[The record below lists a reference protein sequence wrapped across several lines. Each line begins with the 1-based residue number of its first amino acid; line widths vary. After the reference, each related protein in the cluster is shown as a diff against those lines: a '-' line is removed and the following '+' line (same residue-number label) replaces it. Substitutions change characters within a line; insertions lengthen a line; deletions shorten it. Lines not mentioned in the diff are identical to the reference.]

1 MTQQTVELSGRW
13 KALGLQR
20 GFEPGPAWR
29 RRILL
34 LAHAGFGK
42 TTWASSNPRALV
54 LDFEDGAADVAE
66 PAAHRI
72 SIRDDEQM
80 VKLGEEL
87 VKLAA
92 DPKRPFDVIVFDTI
106 DTWVELSIAK
116 FCLDAK
122 IRDIGDYDTHGGG
135 YRRVR
140 NVIFPLMDRLWLAG
154 YGWICTGHLVRT
166 TVGVGASERTV
177 VEPALSPSFR
187 AQVFKRA
194 QYILYAQ
201 RMKVPLY
208 EPKIDP
214 KTDKPYLDP
223 DGAPRLFSTGRNTT
237 EYRIDMGNSDSD
249 DEKARVPLAA
259 NLVVGETDGWQVY
272 VDAYNVAVADLQAR
286 IEGPAAEGCKA
297 GSSK

>member
-1 MTQQTVELSGRW
+1 M
-13 KALGLQR
+13 GLQR
-20 GFEPGPAWR
+20 GFDPGPAWR

-42 TTWASSNPRALV
+42 TTWVSSNSRALV
-54 LDFEDGAADVAE
+54 LDFEDGAADVAQ
-66 PAAHRI
+66 PAAHRV
-72 SIRDDEQM
+72 SVRGDGQM

-92 DPKRPFDVIVFDTI
+92 DPKRPFDVIVFDTV
-106 DTWVELSIAK
+106 DTWVELSIAQ
-116 FCLDAK
+116 FCQDAK
-122 IRDIGDYDTHGGG
+122 IRDIGDYDAHGGG

-140 NVIFPLMDRLWLAG
+140 NAIFPLMDRLWSAG

-166 TVGVGASERTV
+166 TIGAGKTERSV

-201 RMKVPLY
+201 RMKVPLS
-208 EPKIDP
+208 EPKINP
-214 KTDKPYLDP
+214 KTGKPHVDE
-223 DGAPRLFSTGRNTT
+223 DGNPRQFPTGRTAT
-237 EYRIDMGNSDSD
+237 EYRIDMGTCDSE

-259 NLVVGETDGWQVY
+259 DLVVGETDGWQVY
-272 VDAYNVAVADLQAR
+272 VNAYDAAVADLQRR
-286 IEGPAAEGCKA
+286 IG
-297 GSSK
+297 GSDEPHD